1 MAVLRRM
8 SCSSNDCHVYFPCCA
23 FITDLYTGAPA
34 LIVHTQEIKELPSL
48 SFFFLFLENNFIF
61 LVSVNICC
69 KNNHYF
75 LQNLL
80 IPVLYCRY

>member
-8 SCSSNDCHVYFPCCA
+8 SCSSNDCRVYFPCA

-34 LIVHTQEIKELPSL
+34 LIVHTQEKKELPSF
-48 SFFFLFLENNFIF
+48 SFFPLENNFIF
-61 LVSVNICC
+61 VVSVNICC
-69 KNNHYF
+69 KNNHHYF